1 MSLTIAFTRRCT
13 LSLLLAALPGC
24 VRYDDSMTEWC
35 VNIEQAQMW
44 PIDQPE
50 LATFVYATEGG
61 PPAGCLCF
69 DEAESQVLRDRTPGT
84 QYDELV
90 DELEEAAR
98 HDCAWVVPSGNDY
111 SCFIEDGPLA
121 PNLTEPYSDAH
132 DLIACG

>member
-1 MSLTIAFTRRCT
+1 MSTPLQFTRRCT
-13 LSLLLAALPGC
+13 LGLVLVALPGC
-24 VRYDDSMTEWC
+24 VRYDDSLTEWC

-50 LATFVYATEGG
+50 LAVPVSAKRGG

-69 DEAESQVLRDRTPGT
+69 DEAESQILRERAPGT

-90 DELEEAAR
+90 EQLEESAR
-98 HDCAWVVPSGNDY
+98 NECAWVVPSGNDY
-111 SCFIEDGPLA
+111 SCYTEDGPLA

-132 DLIACG
+132 DVSACG

>member
-1 MSLTIAFTRRCT
+1 MSLTIAFTRRCA
-13 LSLLLAALPGC
+13 LGLLLAALPGC

-35 VNIEQAQMW
+35 VNIEQARMW

-84 QYDELV
+84 QYDEPV

-98 HDCAWVVPSGNDY
+98 HVCAWVVRSGNDY
-111 SCFIEDGPLA
+111 SCFIEVGARGP
-121 PNLTEPYSDAH
+121 NVTEP
-132 DLIACG
+132 

>member
-1 MSLTIAFTRRCT
+1 MSAALQLARRC
-13 LSLLLAALPGC
+13 LVGLLFAALPGC

-44 PIDQPE
+44 PVGQPE
-50 LATFVYATEGG
+50 LATVVYATEGG

-69 DEAESQVLRDRTPGT
+69 DEAESQILRERTPSA
-84 QYDELV
+84 QYDDLV
-90 DELEEAAR
+90 DQLEEDAR
-98 HDCAWVVPSGNDY
+98 HECAWAVASGNDY
-111 SCFIEDGPLA
+111 SCYIEDGPLV